1 MGIIG
6 TIFIGLI
13 VGLLARFLKPGDD
26 SMGWIMTILLGIG
39 GSLAATYGGQA
50 LGLYQAGEG
59 AGFIGALV
67 GAVILLLPET
77 DWLELMPKS
86 DQKALEAMPEIDHDS
101 PEANG
106 TFTEKGGMKQS
117 KGLPAVMYST
127 KTVASMNDKDIRI
140 GGYPVPL
147 ESDAKG
153 RSTLFFLVP
162 YPGACIHVPP
172 PPPNQ
177 LVLVRYPKGLKL
189 EDIYTPLWVTG
200 TLKIEKV
207 SNDLADAA
215 YALDAAKVRV
225 VQESDL

>member
-1 MGIIG
+1 MRRVLLLSLL
-6 TIFIGLI
+6 LI
-13 VGLLARFLKPGDD
+13 SSLAR
-26 SMGWIMTILLGIG
+26 
-39 GSLAATYGGQA
+39 A
-50 LGLYQAGEG
+50 E
-59 AGFIGALV
+59 
-67 GAVILLLPET
+67 LPET

-86 DQKALEAMPEIDHDS
+86 DQKALEQMPEIDHDS

-106 TFTEKGGMKQS
+106 TFTEKGGMKQA

-127 KTVASMNDKDIRI
+127 KTVAAMNGRQIRL

-147 ESDAKG
+147 ETDAKG
-153 RSTLFFLVP
+153 NSTLFFLVP

-189 EDIYTPLWVTG
+189 DDIYTPLWVSG
-200 TLKIEKV
+200 ALKIEKV

-215 YALDAAKVRV
+215 YAMDAARVRV
-225 VQESDL
+225 VEDADL

>member
-1 MGIIG
+1 MPGF
-6 TIFIGLI
+6 TLS
-13 VGLLARFLKPGDD
+13 LLLPSTCMRRLLLTFL
-26 SMGWIMTILLGIG
+26 LLGS
-39 GSLAATYGGQA
+39 SLIH
-50 LGLYQAGEG
+50 AGE
-59 AGFIGALV
+59 
-67 GAVILLLPET
+67 LPET
-77 DWLELMPKS
+77 DWLDLMPKS
-86 DQKALEAMPEIDHDS
+86 DQKALESMPEIDHDS
-101 PEANG
+101 PEASG

-127 KTVASMNDKDIRI
+127 KTVPSMNDKQVRL

-147 ESDAKG
+147 ESDAQG

-177 LVLVRYPKGLKL
+177 LVLVRYPEGLKL

-200 TLKIEKV
+200 TLKVEKV
-207 SNDLADAA
+207 DNDLAQAA

-225 VQESDL
+225 VQEADL

>member
-1 MGIIG
+1 MRRLVM
-6 TIFIGLI
+6 T
-13 VGLLARFLKPGDD
+13 FL
-26 SMGWIMTILLGIG
+26 LLGA
-39 GSLAATYGGQA
+39 SLVHAAD
-50 LGLYQAGEG
+50 
-59 AGFIGALV
+59 
-67 GAVILLLPET
+67 LPET
-77 DWLELMPKS
+77 DWLDLMPKS
-86 DQKALEAMPEIDHDS
+86 DQMALEQMPEIDHDS
-101 PEANG
+101 PEAQG
-106 TFTEKGGMKQS
+106 TFTDKGGLKQS

-127 KTVASMNDKDIRI
+127 KTVASMNGKHIRL

-189 EDIYTPLWVTG
+189 DDIYTPLWVMG
-200 TLKIEKV
+200 TLKVEKV

-215 YALDAAKVRV
+215 YALDASKVRV
-225 VQESDL
+225 VVEEDL

>member
-1 MGIIG
+1 MRR
-6 TIFIGLI
+6 
-13 VGLLARFLKPGDD
+13 LLL
-26 SMGWIMTILLGIG
+26 TLLLLGSG
-39 GSLAATYGGQA
+39 LAHAA
-50 LGLYQAGEG
+50 E
-59 AGFIGALV
+59 
-67 GAVILLLPET
+67 LPET

-86 DQKALEAMPEIDHDS
+86 DQKALEQMPEISHNS

-106 TFTEKGGMKQS
+106 TFTAKGGLKQA

-127 KTVASMNDKDIRI
+127 KTVAAMNGKDIRI

-147 ESDAKG
+147 ETDAKG

-189 EDIYTPLWVTG
+189 DDIYTPLWVVG

-207 SNDLADAA
+207 NNDLADAA
-215 YALDAAKVRV
+215 YRCEGIGSVGCRSVRSLLAAPRTAANQATPYQARRRLPMVTP
-225 VQESDL
+225 SA